1 MPADLSDIAALSR
14 LEAALPSNAP
24 VISSD
29 LVRAS
34 ATADSIQKNRT
45 RLQNDSKLREI
56 HFGDWELQT
65 YEDIEAADPERARAY
80 WDNPGDVRPPNGES
94 WNEVCARVN
103 AAIDDLVASHPN
115 RDLIVVAHF
124 GVVLTQVQRAL
135 GSTGYDT
142 FGHRIDNLSLT
153 EIRVKP
159 HWETVRINHL
169 P

>member
-1 MPADLSDIAALSR
+1 MPDD
-14 LEAALPSNAP
+14 AP

-34 ATADSIQKNRT
+34 ATADSIQKNRQ
-45 RLQNDSKLREI
+45 RLQDDSKLREI
-56 HFGDWELQT
+56 HFGDWELRN
-65 YEDIEAADPERARAY
+65 YEDIEAADPDRARAY

-103 AAIDDLVASHPN
+103 AAVDDLITSHPD

-135 GSTGYDT
+135 GITGYDT

-153 EIRVKP
+153 EIQVKP
-159 HWETVRINHL
+159 RWEAVRINHL